1 MRFVS
6 LLGGGKDS
14 YYALSRSLSLGH
26 ELLCL
31 AALHSPQTHRDSRL
45 FHSASLQAVQ
55 GISQALDK
63 PLVSTLLLGQ
73 SLCQELVYTRTEGDE
88 VEDLYELLTL
98 VKYRFPQVEAVV
110 SGVVASN
117 YQRLRIEDVCAR
129 LGLVSIAPLWKSDQM
144 TLLREEMDAGVE
156 AVVVKA
162 SAMGLTQDHIGK
174 TVREL
179 MEHFAELNEK
189 FGFNM
194 CGEGGEYQTLVI
206 DAPLFTSKLV
216 LVDTDIQATSSSTS
230 LMTISSIEL
239 ENKETGVKV
248 PLQSSPLPVPPVFKT
263 IDHFT
268 TGELT
273 AACFG
278 HTACT
283 STEDEAFVILQGI
296 RSLLAA
302 NKVALED
309 VYYVH
314 ATLQNLGDFARFNQV
329 YKWLF
334 NRPGPP
340 ARCCVETSAQ
350 DCRVKMALKATSDP
364 KKVLHVQSVSSWAP
378 ANVGPY
384 SQAIDTQDKLHMA
397 GSIALDPA
405 SMTLVREEVGQCLE
419 NLKAVAGAMGCEV
432 VNTEQTVVYYVGG
445 KPEIPP
451 QFHPFFVKV
460 TRIPKDGNVE
470 IEMHI
475 KKNYPAMKTEVSVL
489 ETEAFKATLHKRFN
503 SEWLYAQYQVEVE
516 RCTQPAALLAVL
528 RTHLEAYFDSVPRKS
543 PTMQFDLLSRSS
555 LSTSILSYITEVRL
569 LSPVPET
576 FRQDWLVSVPCYFV
590 TSENCGLLISVE
602 DRLQQATQDFL
613 QVGS

>member
-14 YYALSRSLSLGH
+14 YYALSKSLSLGH
-26 ELLCL
+26 ELVCL
-31 AALHSPQTHRDSRL
+31 AALHSSHKQHDSRF
-45 FHSASLQAVQ
+45 FHSASLPAVQ
-55 GISQALDK
+55 GISQALAK
-63 PLVSTLLLGQ
+63 PLVSAPLLGQ
-73 SLCQELVYTRTEGDE
+73 SLCQDLVYSRTEGDE
-88 VEDLYELLTL
+88 VEDLYELLAL
-98 VKYRFPQVEAVV
+98 VKYRFPLVEAVV

-117 YQRLRIEDVCAR
+117 YQRIRIEDVCAR
-129 LGLVSIAPLWKSDQM
+129 LGLVSIAPLWRSDQLA
-144 TLLREEMDAGVE
+144 LLSEEMEAGVE

-179 MEHFAELNEK
+179 MEHFIELNAK

-206 DAPLFTSKLV
+206 DAPLFLSKLI
-216 LVDTDIQATSSSTS
+216 LVDTDIQVTSSSTS

-239 ENKETGVKV
+239 ENKETGAKV
-248 PLQSSPLPVPPVFKT
+248 PLQTVPLPTPPVFKT
-263 IDHFT
+263 INHFT

-283 STEDEAFVILQGI
+283 STEDEAFVIMQGI

-302 NKVALED
+302 NKVSLED

-314 ATLQNLGDFARFNQV
+314 VTLKDLSDFSRFNQV

-334 NRPGPP
+334 SRPGPP

-350 DCRVKMALKATSDP
+350 DCRVKLAFKATADP
-364 KKVLHVQSVSSWAP
+364 KKVLHVQSISSWAP

-384 SQAIDTQDKLHMA
+384 SQAIETQDKVHMA

-405 SMTLVREEVGQCLE
+405 SMALAQDEVGQCLE
-419 NLKAVAGAMGCEV
+419 NLKAVAGVMGCEV
-432 VNTEQTVVYYVGG
+432 VNAEQTVVYYVGT

-451 QFHPFFVKV
+451 QYHPFFVKV

-470 IEMHI
+470 IEMHL
-475 KKNYPAMKTEVSVL
+475 KKNYPAMKTEDSVL
-489 ETEAFKATLHKRFN
+489 ETEDFKATLHKRFN
-503 SEWLYAQYQVEVE
+503 TDWLYAQYQVEVE
-516 RCTQPAALLAVL
+516 RCAQPAALLAVL
-528 RTHLEAYFDSVPRKS
+528 RTHLDAYFDSISRKS
-543 PTMQFDLLSRSS
+543 PTLQCDLLSR
-555 LSTSILSYITEVRL
+555 LPFSTSILSYITEVRL
-569 LSPVPET
+569 LSPTPES
-576 FRQDWLVSVPCYFV
+576 FREDWLTSVPCYFV
-590 TSENCGLLISVE
+590 TSESCGLLISVE